1 MVQAFAGSVSRST
14 TNFWL
19 YIYIFIYLSPATP
32 FSVLHLPWP
41 WTPSWAEASAALS
54 PSQVILGGAGEEP
67 APGSPSGA
75 FVLTAPVWAQQD
87 RGLCPRAGLQAWW
100 VGRCDKALMTATC
113 AGTIFA
119 LRYLDWVH
127 ISSGSHSF
135 ICSQIKWHIILVYLL
150 YMDGWKI
157 VTVNSSSQSKTFIF
171 TYLESLPSHF
181 IFLFY
186 TGKEAA
192 LKRIQYPEN
201 VFPFF

>member
-1 MVQAFAGSVSRST
+1 MH
-14 TNFWL
+14 
-19 YIYIFIYLSPATP
+19 IFIYLSPATP

-67 APGSPSGA
+67 APGSLSGA

-135 ICSQIKWHIILVYLL
+135 IYSQIKWHIILVYLL
-150 YMDGWKI
+150 NMDWWKS
-157 VTVNSSSQSKTFIF
+157 VTVNSYSQSKILFLLTLKAFHLTSFLLFTQGKKLHQKESSTQRTFSLFFNKILSCS
-171 TYLESLPSHF
+171 YL
-181 IFLFY
+181 Y
-186 TGKEAA
+186 K
-192 LKRIQYPEN
+192 
-201 VFPFF
+201 

>member
-1 MVQAFAGSVSRST
+1 MH
-14 TNFWL
+14 
-19 YIYIFIYLSPATP
+19 IFIYLSPATP

-67 APGSPSGA
+67 APGSLSGA

-150 YMDGWKI
+150 NMDWWKS
-157 VTVNSSSQSKTFIF
+157 VTVNSYSQSKILFLLTLKAFHLTSFFFF
-171 TYLESLPSHF
+171 TQ
-181 IFLFY
+181 
-186 TGKEAA
+186 GKK
-192 LKRIQYPEN
+192 LH
-201 VFPFF
+201 